1 MCKLR
6 TINNY
11 FRIGTFMDND
21 DPFVEL
27 PADRADVRDWIER
40 VKKAYVVIRG
50 NIERAQEAM
59 PSRPMGPEIEF
70 DVWDLVLVEMEA
82 VRSSP
87 RTDEASKLQ
96 IKWMGPYKVTKQLG
110 GKSYELELP
119 ASMSRVTN
127 HFHVRRLRTYIPSPF
142 LVNES
147 LYDRPK
153 ATLDEDGNEVYHVLK
168 FVGYRLRK
176 RGWGKPVPQL
186 KVR

>member
-59 PSRPMGPEIEF
+59 PSRPMGSRNRIRCRGF
-70 DVWDLVLVEMEA
+70 GIGRDGSSALVD
-82 VRSSP
+82 SN
-87 RTDEASKLQ
+87 
-96 IKWMGPYKVTKQLG
+96 G
-110 GKSYELELP
+110 
-119 ASMSRVTN
+119 
-127 HFHVRRLRTYIPSPF
+127 
-142 LVNES
+142 
-147 LYDRPK
+147 
-153 ATLDEDGNEVYHVLK
+153 
-168 FVGYRLRK
+168 
-176 RGWGKPVPQL
+176 
-186 KVR
+186 

>member
-82 VRSSP
+82 MRSST

-96 IKWMGPYKVTKQLG
+96 M
-110 GKSYELELP
+110 
-119 ASMSRVTN
+119 
-127 HFHVRRLRTYIPSPF
+127 
-142 LVNES
+142 
-147 LYDRPK
+147 
-153 ATLDEDGNEVYHVLK
+153 
-168 FVGYRLRK
+168 
-176 RGWGKPVPQL
+176 
-186 KVR
+186 